1 MCGLQKATSFYQFR
15 GEIPSADV
23 DKIAQIYQHPDD
35 VDLYVGG
42 LLESQV
48 GTGALGPTF
57 GCLIAE
63 QFKRL
68 RSGDRFWYE
77 NQSEVGFTAD
87 QLKELRKVSLARML
101 CDNSDD
107 LKKIPKNVLSVNMVR
122 SGQVACKSLPSINLS
137 KWKITK

>member
-1 MCGLQKATSFYQFR
+1 M
-15 GEIPSADV
+15 
-23 DKIAQIYQHPDD
+23 AQIYQHPDD
-35 VDLYVGG
+35 ADLYVGG

-48 GTGALGPTF
+48 GTGAMGPTF

-63 QFKRL
+63 QFKQL

-101 CDNSDD
+101 CDNSEDT
-107 LKKIPKNVLSVNMVR
+107 KKISKNVLSVK
-122 SGQVACKSLPSINLS
+122 SGQVACKGLPSINLS
-137 KWKITK
+137 KWKIKK